1 MRESVTMFNKWFA
14 GFIEGDGT
22 IIVPEIGEAQRY
34 PFIRIAFHKKDLPL
48 AKKLSEIL
56 KYGNIIEDKGSKN
69 CILWSVT
76 SLKELRDIIDRI
88 NGNMRTP
95 KVHRLEALIDWMN
108 ARKEGETK
116 KRNEGRNEGN
126 EGNEEKEIIKKGLD
140 STPIGSNSWLSGMSD
155 ADSNFNIILTDL
167 KNSNY
172 RVVRQWRLEFAQK
185 TYHGKDQGYWAMEVS
200 SFLGTNLLSRSRI
213 QEIKGVEKMYSSFM
227 VVAHNKESIAKI
239 EEYFNKFPLK
249 SAKYLDFKDWEACGE
264 YTKTKSKENYDKVI
278 EIKNKMNSKRTQ
290 FDWSHIN

>member
-1 MRESVTMFNKWFA
+1 MDLVMRESVTMFNKWLA

-22 IIVPEIGEAQRY
+22 IIVPEIGEAQRN
-34 PFIRIAFHKKDLPL
+34 PIIRIALHKKDLPL
-48 AKKLSEIL
+48 AKKMSEKL
-56 KYGNIIEDKGSKN
+56 NYGKIIEDKGSKN
-69 CILWSVT
+69 SILWSVNT
-76 SLKELRDIIDRI
+76 LKELRDIIDRI

-108 ARKEGETK
+108 ARKEGD
-116 KRNEGRNEGN
+116 
-126 EGNEEKEIIKKGLD
+126 EIIKKGLD
-140 STPIGSNSWLSGMSD
+140 STRIGSNSWLSGMSD
-155 ADSNFNIILTDL
+155 ADSKFNIILTEL

-172 RVVRQWRLEFAQK
+172 RVERQWRLEYAQK

-200 SFLGTNLLSRSRI
+200 SFIGTNLLSRSRM
-213 QEIKGVEKMYSSFM
+213 QEDKGVEKMYSSFM
-227 VVAHNKESIAKI
+227 VVAHNKESIGRI
-239 EEYFNKFPLK
+239 EAYFNKYPLK

-264 YTKTKSKENYDKVI
+264 YTKIKSKENHEKVI